1 MAKKNNTEQS
11 SSDLKMFTENE
22 KVVQAMRELEENFL
36 KKKKQVSDVLD
47 EQDHQYVNLVQEG
60 GGVLGVALVGY
71 TYVLEKMGIRFMRL
85 AGTSA
90 GAINTSLLTVI
101 GSKDEEKSEKVLE
114 YLSKKNLFDFVDGH
128 PFAKKLISK

>member
-1 MAKKNNTEQS
+1 MSNTNNNLSPE
-11 SSDLKMFTENE
+11 LKPFLENE
-22 KVVQAMRELEENFL
+22 KVKQAMLDLEEHFL

-47 EQDHQYVNLVQEG
+47 ENDHQYVNLVQEG

-101 GSKDEEKSEKVLE
+101 GNKDSEKSEAVLE

-128 PFAKKLISK
+128 P